1 MTEEKRENGKK
12 DDTAAL
18 SAQDIVMRQ
27 LNMYLDSQQE
37 QIKRKALAEV
47 EQAEKG
53 QKDGAPTGIDMNNMM
68 SYALQMQMMRA
79 IPLMFSGDSGGK
91 KGFAD
96 EYKEILML
104 KQLFGDG
111 DKRGSDDILRALIQ
125 ERKDTASDKLFAI
138 LEKQIEGSK
147 NTTDPEKSAMLAQ
160 LKSME
165 EKLTSKEKEEL
176 NARLDDITAQLADS
190 TAQKYQQPP
199 AQDSYGNEL
208 SKVINQSLLES
219 NKKLLGRAFN
229 IDFDKPKSE
238 QPPTAIDAVERMLEG
253 VGETVTKF
261 LRGYGEMQAASRG
274 GQGQT
279 VQKQFKPINQ
289 PPSQQAQPPPEE
301 TPPEPAQEEAPGE
314 DVPQAGQTYEDVP
327 PGHDDSV
334 YQTPDGQLLTKEQL
348 EAAVKGGAKIR
359 VDNVE
364 PQ

>member
-12 DDTAAL
+12 DDTATL

-53 QKDGAPTGIDMNNMM
+53 QKDGAPAGIDIDKMM
-68 SYALQMQMMRA
+68 SYALQLQMMRA
-79 IPLMFSGDSGGK
+79 FPTMFAGDSGGK

-125 ERKDTASDKLFAI
+125 ERKDTASDKLFSI
-138 LEKQIEGSK
+138 LEKQIEGAK
-147 NTTDPEKSAMLAQ
+147 GATDPEKSAMLAQ

-190 TAQKYQQPP
+190 VAQKYQQPP
-199 AQDSYGNEL
+199 QDRYGDEL
-208 SKVINQSLLES
+208 NKVIDKSLLES
-219 NKKLLGRAFN
+219 NKKLLSHAFN

-238 QPPTAIDAVERMLEG
+238 QPATAIDAVERMLEG
-253 VGETVTKF
+253 IGETVTKF

-279 VQKQFKPINQ
+279 GGQFKPINQ

-301 TPPEPAQEEAPGE
+301 TPPEPAQEEPPGE
-314 DVPQAGQTYEDVP
+314 DMPQAGQTYEDIP
-327 PGHDDSV
+327 PGHDDTV

-364 PQ
+364 RQ